1 MNSLAE
7 LQRRKAELKAQ
18 IEQQQSDLKKT
29 FFEIRKEIEP
39 ANLLK
44 KAVSGTF
51 NAFKNK
57 QSETQGGIL
66 GRLPAP
72 IAFLADLLIK
82 DPKWALALKVLAP
95 VALEYLPKFRKS
107 KEQVSKEEPQKAPE
121 LPAKAKVYGRLRR
134 GIATLRSHLRKTD
147 KEPKKELEKTTE
159 QDENYV
165 IE

>member
-1 MNSLAE
+1 MDSLAE

-29 FFEIRKEIEP
+29 FVEIRREIEP

-57 QSETQGGIL
+57 QVDAQPGML

-72 IAFLADLLIK
+72 LNFLADLLIK
-82 DPKWALALKVLAP
+82 DPKWALVLKVLAP
-95 VALEYLPKFRKS
+95 VALNYLPKFKKS
-107 KEQVSKEEPQKAPE
+107 KDQVPEEKPETAPK

-134 GIATLRSHLRKTD
+134 GISALRSRLRKTE
-147 KEPKKELEKTTE
+147 KEPKKKLEETTD